1 MSRKPSKTYEEFLAG
16 TIALTAEGRTL
27 TIAAIKEKLG
37 GGSNE
42 LLTAYIK
49 RHTLER
55 QKDVAGGLPQ
65 HVTEDVHGWYAK
77 LVIDAKER
85 AEQQLESRS
94 LAVELREKTAATRE
108 EELQRREDRLA
119 GKEELIHTQLADM
132 AQQLATSRSV
142 AESRGSELAGTRQQ
156 LNDAQ
161 TQLAIERDQ
170 RASQDRLHVAERDQL
185 RQMVTAAAERMAGEV
200 STMRSKVLEGVDTIN
215 QASRGL
221 RTDIGGQLER
231 ILAGAATQRETLA
244 SLTVSISKVEA
255 HGALVADLRRSVDR
269 LAVKQS
275 AADRSVTTDA
285 DGSSPK
291 SRSRSQTARAR
302 NAPTKKKLR
311 GRGAG
316 K

>member
-1 MSRKPSKTYEEFLAG
+1 MAG
-16 TIALTAEGRTL
+16 AIELTAEGRTL

-119 GKEELIHTQLADM
+119 GKEELLHTQLAAM
-132 AQQLATSRSV
+132 AQQLETVRSV
-142 AESRGSELAGTRQQ
+142 AESRSSDLATTRVQ
-156 LNDAQ
+156 LNLAQ
-161 TQLAIERDQ
+161 AQLAIERDQ
-170 RASQDRLHVAERDQL
+170 RVSQERVHLTERDQL
-185 RQMVTAAAERMAGEV
+185 RQMVGTAAERMASEV
-200 STMRSKVLEGVDTIN
+200 STMRSKVLEGVDAIN
-215 QASRGL
+215 QSSRGL
-221 RTDIGGQLER
+221 RNDIGGQIER
-231 ILAGAATQRETLA
+231 ILSGATAQRELLA
-244 SLTVSISKVEA
+244 SLSISMSKVEA
-255 HGALVADLRRSVDR
+255 HGALVTDMRRAVDR

-275 AADRSVTTDA
+275 ASDRSAMA
-285 DGSSPK
+285 DPAG
-291 SRSRSQTARAR
+291 RSATARSAAKSVR
-302 NAPTKKKLR
+302 SKKAPSKKRLR
-311 GRGAG
+311 GSAAG